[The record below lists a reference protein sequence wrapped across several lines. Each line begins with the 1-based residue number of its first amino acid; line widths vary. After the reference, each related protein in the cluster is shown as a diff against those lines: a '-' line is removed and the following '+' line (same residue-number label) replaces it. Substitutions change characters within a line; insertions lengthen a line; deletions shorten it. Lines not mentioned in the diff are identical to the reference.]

1 MAKKNILSGAGD
13 SLRNNANRI
22 QPSGGG
28 GGGRVPSGVSSEFS
42 NTYRQLINE
51 SGRGANGGTRPT
63 GILKA
68 DEDMRRGYKRGNAV
82 DQFFAG
88 MGRVG
93 EEIQGWS
100 GQEEA
105 AKTDNKVD
113 DALSFLG
120 GLVTGTVSAP
130 FTGASQIY
138 EGVTGRR
145 ATEMT
150 DDGLIPEEDL
160 GWGQR
165 AATTASGAINVIGP
179 MFGGSG
185 EMLKGGKNAIQ
196 YGIGRMAAN
205 DGKAWGTKMMVNAVK
220 SATREGGESFA
231 LKTAKDMAEEAAE
244 EFIQS
249 PLDEVREGTIDG
261 DWLTRAGNAAAM
273 GALGGG
279 IMSAAGQGINY
290 GLSKLNPPSDKAG
303 TRKTIDVPTPP
314 GVLEQR
320 STSSYGFDPSKADTM
335 LPDARDAYDQEI
347 KDRQTSPGSAPV
359 LQVSGNSTHSLNSAS
374 IGAKVFRDIFYNPD
388 RGRSAKMV
396 ADWFGVELDEMSK
409 IMASSDYDQ
418 RLHDIHE
425 ANKRANKTNVLHLG
439 RNPATEKVGRF
450 DMDVDEILTGDKA
463 YIDMHPLAYN
473 FVRADV
479 DGDMINVFLD
489 PSVTTEGYITRRIQN
504 KVRNSW
510 NEKTQSYDLE
520 SNLEFED
527 FSYIARNLDDA
538 ALRELFGE
546 AVSTL
551 ENVDQ
556 QTSDDLVD
564 RWVSLYNR
572 LLRGRPTN
580 TDGRMARFFATVR
593 SDVSRLV
600 RDESNQVSGSPDRVT
615 GDLIGVMSKDP
626 RSLIQ
631 HAIETSTNELVRHF
645 DAFRIQ
651 VRELEGSTDP
661 NASGYMSRGALP
673 TGMESIVSIMYRL
686 TNVVAKFSE
695 SQKNPMFRS
704 DGQFVMNAQA
714 QSLIDVADELY
725 TMMAKEIGGESRND
739 VFDKLFAIAI
749 KQVEA
754 GSDIID
760 NISGA
765 FDGLVRAKTVLDV
778 LGKTNGRLSTGEDLR
793 LFMEK
798 FRDNWN
804 ELVVPY
810 EKAMKS
816 ATTRFPQEAPNI
828 SHKKRIEGG
837 DPLENIELAR
847 AIVES
852 FEDINMDSW
861 IDTTDAPGI
870 RNMTIGQWLDAYI
883 VGGRSDRTQFGGYD
897 PEFQKFMSLAIASR
911 MARAAGT
918 NMSIVDL
925 VGDVSRQLRNLYAN
939 GTLDPRDRAM
949 AEHLVTS
956 LRKLF
961 DPQVANAIGLVS
973 VDNLLTGEWGRA
985 LASGNPFDAAN
996 AILSMALSGKY
1007 DGVYRMLHRTLELI
1021 ADGDEVAAENMRLRA
1036 MSELGMVMHMSTL
1049 DRIIGSEI
1057 YQVARDLDSM
1067 KGATTFSKTFD
1078 ALTSMDMGYETKV
1091 EAFTAD
1097 HDLMAINV
1105 LVDALNTDT
1114 NMLGASG
1121 ISGKRKLAES
1131 QYQMAMKMS
1140 YRNNATTWAGI
1151 RDYVNAV
1158 GDSQRGN
1165 FAHAIVDLLS
1175 DVYNENTVD
1184 VLAANIYTATT
1195 IANSLKEKGL
1205 TPYGAQME
1213 YQQAEINMNGAVYS
1227 FIDKTMGLASGQ
1239 ISMEDL
1245 QSNPMKLLQI
1255 ITNKDASIRVVDQ
1268 NTQKDCVLTRKM
1280 ILDELSGGHADSYD
1294 LDFNNLDKI
1303 FTAFPQLLSLIPP
1316 SVLTPS
1322 IESAGGSP
1330 TISQQSKEP
1339 TLNAIINRVDQF
1351 SSLDTRSGERRYKEG
1366 NKFEHD
1372 INKKIVSGYI
1382 MCDNEFPAAI
1392 VYRSGGFK
1400 DGASL
1405 SAIREKITEVT
1416 DKMTEAILDM
1426 ATDARGLDGVNAR
1439 IAEMDAT
1446 NRNHLLNDIRD
1457 ILTNSSALLSLM
1469 DAGRNIATA
1478 VCSDLDKSYYNMLI
1492 KRFICAQIDQMPNL
1506 NKKKRNKAKNRI
1518 NGGDINVPGTSG
1530 VSSESVDVKSAV
1542 DLLLEIRFMI
1552 SLGIPEATDMMATM
1566 RQTMSAEI
1574 VDNVNNV
1581 IDSTELNDRQKQALK
1596 ESISSP
1602 QAFENF
1608 FMSSY
1613 EFYKNMS
1620 GVTGLV
1626 TYSDFQMSEETKK
1639 KLADI
1644 ERTGDS
1650 KEYQEAFR
1658 EETWAL
1664 ANAIYE
1670 KILEID
1676 RTQRF
1681 DETRRRLSRSEDR
1694 DALRQHVFRTVLD
1707 LNRGNTSDGGR
1718 SAMAAR
1724 NDLMQLWNSF
1734 YIKGR
1739 LERIGWKTK
1748 VYYNTNMV
1756 NAYTNDMRAIKR
1768 MVIGAREELRSQG
1781 KAVDLGDANVDGEPP
1796 TMPVADYADPIIGFM
1811 ASRCTVNTTRGPA
1824 AMTVGVN
1831 GAETARLSPL
1841 GLISRHIH
1849 SDVAPVEMS
1858 YDDIVSKV
1866 CADNGIR
1873 DTKKYFTANNDNPAD
1888 LVGWNRF
1895 IGAHYIERGQF
1906 VPSSEYDE
1914 KNPQYVTKRVTS
1926 EVLDD
1931 LKNNPEKKILVF
1943 DPVMSPNGIDQEST
1957 YDTYNGSA
1965 NSIRILSEIGA
1976 LEDTSQEGLALQ
1988 TSKSTQQAHRIADRV
2003 EEDPLVS
2010 NPSAVDPSRSSSR
2023 EELRGKLVEA
2033 MSRYRMA
2040 YKTYLMQVFGDQR
2053 YKVLGM
2059 DHMQAFDIAVLL
2071 TPYYEVLMSDGSR
2084 AVISTYDVFAGDG
2097 SAFAKRMDALE
2108 QDGLVAVAITP
2119 MSVNPKTI
2127 ASRIG
2132 LRVNDLVIRHG
2143 GMPPTEDVGNAAA
2156 EAVRSWDDYGAG
2168 QLTATEILSGAGTRS
2183 LSTTP
2188 YVIGDDNPTPYNKF
2202 MNEVL
2207 GTDDATPG
2215 LVFSADT
2222 SARRPVDPNS
2232 DSNTSHLVNS
2242 VNKELSDLGVTAG
2255 TITIA
2260 SGSPIKPP
2268 VVVQAFGT
2276 QDVLESTPSTDAA
2289 RRGFIGKLA
2298 PLDDPGHHNRNVA
2311 RQDGRS
2317 VGVVVS
2323 ERALP
2328 EAIRWAIAYRQKLMV
2343 SYDVMS
2349 KEASGML
2356 ASVEADPTP
2365 IVYGSEPRTYS
2376 TFFVFDPSKS
2386 KEITRAMSM
2395 MASGASYKL
2404 DHNHIMLSVFDPT
2417 IPLPDAA
2424 TWANLDTVSGLGIDT
2439 SPSSSSRERD
2449 LFGARG
2455 VEAMRLCSADG
2466 IAELKRL
2473 VDAGDVTLS
2482 DVLVVSEIDDRQ
2494 ASREGVIDSVRRF
2507 LNDMSGDG
2515 TSFRR
2520 TAGRGDTVAM
2530 AESRDASGRRIY
2542 APIIVEH
2549 NQPTYIENINVV
2561 DTGLGGI
2568 SWSGTSRAQFTA
2580 DDPMKV
2586 KAYGA
2591 VYKSVAMGVPSTSMP
2606 IVNVMVDDKQLRA
2619 DFVSNW
2625 KTYQGRV
2632 DDFNMFT
2639 FMDNLWYSYLRFGG
2653 SAFWREANGTRELN
2667 PKLSKLTDAQVNG
2680 LMNND
2685 RAMWLAVE
2693 TGELKLSDDERL
2705 NDIVRVVV
2713 ENCRLANIPPA
2724 YIFSSIVSSDGGK
2737 SFSLRDVDVTYRLVL
2752 SGMDRMDLLRFFHFL
2767 NPWLCP
2773 DVDSD
2778 NKVKPASPGSTLL
2791 NEYGQ
2796 IGVIVRDQV
2805 GDLGLMW
2812 MDCVFGPGLSLGH
2825 STQQTRQ
2832 GSSARSSMQAKN
2844 RGGLETPLTGRESRE
2859 IIASMA
2865 ARMGNKQAYDVIES
2879 ERIGR
2884 ADSRIESGED
2894 VVGFTP
2900 VSDEDIDAIVGSY
2913 AIPGYTPW
2921 TSYKEILHQREMLD
2935 TARSF
2940 MSPPPIIGLDRQP
2953 IHDYRSPVRQNDS
2966 HAAEKNRIHSAKS
2979 RLERALNGR
2988 RGNIELDWDHFI
3000 WAVMY
3005 QTGTCMNGG
3014 NGEYRLTFNDIERA
3028 VDMMCRSL
3036 ERGTGLLIA
3045 SDPNAV
3051 SLDDRYQIPML
3062 APDVARYFIRF
3073 EAIGS
3078 KWGVDEKGT
3087 PTAEAVQAF
3096 TNAMLDESVTAK
3108 GKIEQIA
3115 ANGKSGHSSVR
3126 ARLKRDALLKF
3137 LDWAMHENGLP
3148 EMSQHI
3154 YGDEYVS
3161 DLICN
3166 YNEFWDYIFGTPEL
3180 AEARR
3185 VMKEESAR
3193 THQHIADLAKLRLAE
3208 VNSYGEGAGYTVGM
3222 RANELKT
3229 LNNVLDY
3236 LTRVSQLLAVASPSV
3251 MGSNILDK
3259 GIHTNLTNLALMV
3272 GRNIGV
3278 GPYNTDVAVDQDA
3291 VRMAAQNP
3299 FLQKVFVGYRMA
3311 MIDGDVY
3318 DFVNA
3323 CTDEQR
3329 LDEWM
3334 DAKRARGNAFTRFSD
3349 SVFNLMN
3356 GGNIFMGT
3364 QLRNFINYFLII
3376 ERDAGHDW
3384 WFQKFDA
3391 TGKTLIEAQLTGH
3404 NPQDF
3409 LLDVLT
3415 GRNDN
3420 ASFGNGQVAMNF
3432 ALQGDMAQRNV
3443 VSMIY
3448 SEMVRRHGSCVKF
3461 LTSTLVSRFFQYRTN
3476 QMGRTL
3482 QTVLPMS
3489 SINYWFTKFVA
3500 ENTEIGQAIHVEDAQ
3515 VFADFKRAAQNDVAH
3530 MAPVWVG
3537 MVLASLAG
3545 LIQPPPDEEKWG
3557 NPEEWLILGHRVTLD
3572 WELEDILGLSLPIGA
3587 FLKSCM
3593 LGNPRIDILVN
3604 GIGQACYNNPLAK
3617 ASDIVAML
3625 GDEEGSLVSD
3635 YESDVERYADAR
3647 GGSPSWVEWLQGKGT
3662 AAALTYV
3669 GQFITPGFVKE
3680 FVDSPMEHSYNTIW
3694 EESETGAVTEAGLV
3708 GEVMK
3713 TSFQDAQIRRV
3724 TRSNPVLGWILDWV
3738 THPNT
3743 SYTEE
3748 GMPLTKYY
3756 DPYVMEQVR
3765 QYSILDENGN
3775 ELPYEVQE
3783 ARIAEIIAILES
3795 NDDMEALYQSGFY
3808 LDYATWDAVG
3818 DTIWDTIVQLDDDY
3832 YQLKEDGGLNWE
3844 VLGEG
3849 DTYGLGQQRAQEIT
3863 NAYYDE
3869 RAYWESLY
3877 YDKLMS
3883 EPMRRQWPVYN
3894 RYKTTYATDSNGE
3907 TYATGYRA
3915 NTGFLASLSPVKVAP
3930 GTMTE
3935 PDGTMGYE
3943 GDWET
3948 ESVAAPG
3955 QTTGERALVPVEQG
3969 HWDYADLESHAASG
3983 DGTGYSKRRNGAD
3996 AESAADDSDD
4006 DGDDYTPGGGYR
4018 YRSYGRGGGGGGG
4031 GGGGYSPNI
4040 YSRLPNSYMP
4050 TARTMY
4056 SERVYDPS
4064 YDYLR
4069 PNFETKGS
4077 REAYKRSDI

>member
-13 SLRNNANRI
+13 SLRNNAHRV

-28 GGGRVPSGVSSEFS
+28 GGAPSGTSSEFTKS
-42 NTYRQLINE
+42 YRQLLNE
-51 SGRGANGGTRPT
+51 SGRGANGGTKPT
-63 GILKA
+63 GILEA
-68 DEDMRRGYKRGNAV
+68 DDSMRRGYKRGNVA

-113 DALSFLG
+113 DVLSFLG

-130 FTGASQIY
+130 FTGAAQVY
-138 EGVTGRR
+138 EGLTGRR

-150 DDGLIPEEDL
+150 DEGLIPDEDL

-165 AATTASGAINVIGP
+165 ASTTGSGAINMIGP

-185 EMLKGGKNAIQ
+185 EMLKGGKNALQ

-205 DGKAWGTKMMVNAVK
+205 EGKSWGTRMMVNAVK
-220 SATREGGESFA
+220 SATKEGSESFA
-231 LKTAKDMAEEAAE
+231 WKTAKDMAEEAAE

-249 PLDEVREGTIDG
+249 PLDEIREGTIDG

-279 IMSAAGQGINY
+279 IMSVAGQSVNY

-303 TRKTIDVPTPP
+303 TRKTVDVPTPP

-320 STSSYGFDPSKADTM
+320 SASSYGFDATKADTM
-335 LPDARDAYDQEI
+335 LPDARDAYDQQI

-359 LQVSGNSTHSLNSAS
+359 LQVSSGRTHGLNNAS
-374 IGAKVFRDIFYNPD
+374 IGAKVFRNIFYNPD
-388 RGRSAKMV
+388 RGRSAQMV
-396 ADWFGVELDEMSK
+396 SDWFGVGVEEMSK

-418 RLHDIHE
+418 RLHDLHE
-425 ANKRANKTNVLHLG
+425 ENKRNGTAKVLHLG

-463 YIDMHPLAYN
+463 FIDMHPLAYN

-504 KVRNSW
+504 KVKNSW

-527 FSYIARNLDDA
+527 FSYIARDLDDA
-538 ALRELFGE
+538 ALAELFGN
-546 AVSTL
+546 AVGKL
-551 ENVDQ
+551 DNIDQ
-556 QTSDDLVD
+556 QTSDDLVK
-564 RWVSLYNR
+564 RWVDLYKR
-572 LLRGRPTN
+572 LLRGKATN
-580 TDGRMARFFATVR
+580 VDGRMARFFATVR
-593 SDVSRLV
+593 RDVSRLV
-600 RDESNQVSGSPDRVT
+600 SDESNEVSGSPDRIT
-615 GDLIGVMSKDP
+615 GDLIGDMSRDQ

-631 HAIETSTNELVRHF
+631 HAIETSTNELVEHF
-645 DAFRIQ
+645 NALRIQ
-651 VRELEGSTDP
+651 VAELEGTTDP
-661 NASGYMSRGALP
+661 DAQGYTSRGELP
-673 TGMESIVSIMYRL
+673 VGMENIVSMMYRL

-695 SQKNPMFRS
+695 STRNPMFRS

-714 QSLIDVADELY
+714 QALIDVTEELY
-725 TMMAKEIGGESRND
+725 TMLAKSVDGGARNS
-739 VFDKLFAIAI
+739 VFDRLFAITI
-749 KQVEA
+749 KQTET
-754 GSDIID
+754 GGEIID
-760 NISGA
+760 NISSA
-765 FDGLVRAKTVLDV
+765 FDGLVRAKTTLDV
-778 LGKTNGRLSTGEDLR
+778 LSKTNGKLSTGEQLR
-793 LFMEK
+793 EFMEK
-798 FRDNWN
+798 FRENWN
-804 ELVVPY
+804 ALIGPY
-810 EKAMKS
+810 KKAMKN
-816 ATTRFPQEAPNI
+816 ATTQFPQEAPNV
-828 SHKKRIEGG
+828 SHKDELDGG
-837 DPLENIELAR
+837 DPFENIELAR

-852 FEDINMDSW
+852 FENVNMDSW
-861 IDTTDAPGI
+861 INTENAPGL
-870 RNMTIGQWLDAYI
+870 RNMTIGQWLDSYI

-897 PEFQKFMSLAIASR
+897 PEFQKFMNLAIASR

-918 NMSIVDL
+918 NQAIVDL
-925 VGDVSRQLRNLYAN
+925 VGNVSTQLRLLYAT
-939 GTLDPRDRAM
+939 GSLDPNDKAM
-949 AEHLVTS
+949 AEYLITS
-956 LRKLF
+956 IRKLF
-961 DPQVANAIGLVS
+961 DPQIANTVGLVS

-985 LASGNPFDAAN
+985 LASGNANEAAN
-996 AILSMALSGKY
+996 AVLSMALSGKW

-1021 ADGDEVAAENMRLRA
+1021 AEGDEIAAENMRLRA

-1057 YQVARDLDSM
+1057 YQVTRDLDNIKS
-1067 KGATTFSKTFD
+1067 ASTFSKTFD
-1078 ALTSMDMGYETKV
+1078 ALTDMDMSYSQKID
-1091 EAFTAD
+1091 AFTAD

-1121 ISGKRKLAES
+1121 ISGKRKLAAS
-1131 QYQMAMKMS
+1131 QYQMAMKAS

-1151 RDYVNAV
+1151 REHV
-1158 GDSQRGN
+1158 DSLGPSARRS
-1165 FAHAIVDLLS
+1165 FANAIVDLLS
-1175 DVYNENTVD
+1175 DVYNENTMD
-1184 VLAANIYTATT
+1184 VLAANIYTSTT

-1227 FIDKTMGLASGQ
+1227 FVDKAMGLATGQ
-1239 ISMEDL
+1239 ISMDDI
-1245 QSNPMKLLQI
+1245 QANPMKLLQI
-1255 ITNKDASIRVVDQ
+1255 ITNRDAGIRVVD
-1268 NTQKDCVLTRKM
+1268 NNSQKDCFLTRKM

-1303 FTAFPQLLSLIPP
+1303 FTAFPQLLSLVPP

-1330 TISQQSKEP
+1330 TISQQNKSP
-1339 TLNAIINRVDQF
+1339 ILNSIIERQQQF
-1351 SSLDTRSGERRYKEG
+1351 SALDTRNDERHVKEG
-1366 NKFEHD
+1366 DDFRHNMSR
-1372 INKKIVSGYI
+1372 KIVAGYI

-1400 DGASL
+1400 NGTSL
-1405 SAIREKITEVT
+1405 SAIRDTVESVT
-1416 DKMTEAILDM
+1416 NKVVDAVLDM
-1426 ATDARGLDGVNAR
+1426 ATDSGGLDGVEAR
-1439 IAEMDAT
+1439 IAEVDAKT
-1446 NRNHLLNDIRD
+1446 RNSMLKSVRN
-1457 ILTNSSALLSLM
+1457 ILETSSAITGLVGAS
-1469 DAGRNIATA
+1469 RNMAAAI
-1478 VCSDLDKSYYNMLI
+1478 CSDLNESFHKIFAKSYI
-1492 KRFICAQIDQMPNL
+1492 AKQIDNMPGLN
-1506 NKKKRNKAKNRI
+1506 NKKRKRARKAI
-1518 NGGDINVPGTSG
+1518 MGDDVNVPG
-1530 VSSESVDVKSAV
+1530 VSSISSETVDMDSVVNLV
-1542 DLLLEIRFMI
+1542 LEMRFMI
-1552 SLGIPEATDMMATM
+1552 DLGIPQATDMMQSLSDIT
-1566 RQTMSAEI
+1566 SEEI
-1574 VDNVNNV
+1574 IKELSESIDG
-1581 IDSTELNDRQKQALK
+1581 IDSNVLTDSQKAQLK
-1596 ESISSP
+1596 KSFSSSVDLE
-1602 QAFENF
+1602 AYYLK
-1608 FMSSY
+1608 SY
-1613 EFYKNMS
+1613 EFYKSMAEN
-1620 GVTGLV
+1620 TGLV
-1626 TYSDFQMSEETKK
+1626 TYGDFQMSQEVKSRLNRITNPKK
-1639 KLADI
+1639 
-1644 ERTGDS
+1644 
-1650 KEYQEAFR
+1650 YQEAFR
-1658 EETWAL
+1658 RETWKL

-1676 RTQRF
+1676 RSQRF
-1681 DETRRRLSRSEDR
+1681 DETKRKLSKSEAR
-1694 DALRQHVFRTVLD
+1694 DALRNRVFTIVLD

-1724 NDLMQLWNSF
+1724 NNLMQLWNSY

-1739 LERIGWKTK
+1739 IERIGWETK
-1748 VYYNTNMV
+1748 VYYNSNIV
-1756 NAYTNDMRAIKR
+1756 NAYMNDMKAIKR
-1768 MVIGAREELRSQG
+1768 MVVGAREELRHHG
-1781 KAVDLGDANVDGEPP
+1781 MPTKLGDYHVGGQRPQMP
-1796 TMPVADYADPIIGFM
+1796 TPDYADPILGFM
-1811 ASRCTVNTTRGPA
+1811 ANRCTVNTTRGPA

-1841 GLISRHIH
+1841 GLISRHVH
-1849 SDVAPVEMS
+1849 TDVAPVEMG
-1858 YDDIVSKV
+1858 YDDIASAV
-1866 CADNGIR
+1866 CEDNGIR
-1873 DTKKYFTANNDNPAD
+1873 DTRKYSTNNNDNPAD

-1895 IGAHYIERGQF
+1895 IGAHYIESGRF

-1914 KNPQYVTKRVTS
+1914 KNPQYVIKRITS
-1926 EVLDD
+1926 DVLDD
-1931 LKNNPEKKILVF
+1931 LKNNPDKKILIF

-1957 YDTYNGSA
+1957 YDTYNGSK

-1988 TSKSTQQAHRIADRV
+1988 TSKSTQHSHRIADRV
-2003 EEDPLVS
+2003 EENPLVS
-2010 NPSAVDPSRSSSR
+2010 NPSAVDPSRVQSR
-2023 EELRGKLVEA
+2023 EALRGRLIEA
-2033 MSRYRMA
+2033 MTKYRMA
-2040 YKTYLMQVFGDQR
+2040 YKRYLMQVFSDQR

-2071 TPYYEVLMSDGSR
+2071 TPYYEVIMSDGSR

-2097 SAFAKRMDALE
+2097 NAFNSRMDALE
-2108 QDGLVAVAITP
+2108 QGGLSAVAITP
-2119 MSVNPKTI
+2119 VAVNPKTI

-2132 LRVNDLVIRHG
+2132 LKVNDLVVSHG
-2143 GMPPTEDVGNAAA
+2143 GLPPTEETGKVAA
-2156 EAVRSWDDYGAG
+2156 EAVRSWDDYGSG
-2168 QLTATEILSGAGTRS
+2168 KLTATEILSGVGTRS
-2183 LSTTP
+2183 LRTIP
-2188 YVIGDDNPTPYNKF
+2188 YAIGDDNPTAYNKF
-2202 MNEVL
+2202 VNEVL
-2207 GTDDATPG
+2207 GTDDGDMG
-2215 LVFSADT
+2215 LVFHAGTT
-2222 SARRPVDPNS
+2222 SKSPVDPDLNV
-2232 DSNTSHLVNS
+2232 NTSHIVGS
-2242 VNKELSDLGVTAG
+2242 VNDNLRKLGISIDG
-2255 TITIA
+2255 
-2260 SGSPIKPP
+2260 KPVVGDVP
-2268 VVVQAFGT
+2268 LTVVQAFGASRIRNSDGGLKDKKT
-2276 QDVLESTPSTDAA
+2276 FMG
-2289 RRGFIGKLA
+2289 RLA
-2298 PLDDPGHHNRNVA
+2298 PLDDPDRHPRNVA
-2311 RQDGRS
+2311 KQDETS

-2323 ERALP
+2323 TDALAD
-2328 EAIRWAIAYRQKLMV
+2328 AIGWAIKYRQRLLV
-2343 SYDVMS
+2343 SHEVM
-2349 KEASGML
+2349 ASGQAEML
-2356 ASVEADPTP
+2356 ASVVMGDRSIQFGTP
-2365 IVYGSEPRTYS
+2365 NSYS
-2376 TFFVFDPSKS
+2376 TFYVFDPARS

-2395 MASGASYKL
+2395 MASGAAYEL

-2424 TWANLDTVSGLGIDT
+2424 TWANLDTTSDLGIDT
-2439 SPSSSSRERD
+2439 SPSSSSEEGG
-2449 LFGARG
+2449 LFGGRATT
-2455 VEAMRLCSADG
+2455 AMRLCDLDS

-2473 VDAGDVTLS
+2473 VDSGEVALR
-2482 DVLVVSEIDDRQ
+2482 DVLVLSEINDPQ
-2494 ASREGVIDSVRRF
+2494 VSAEGALESVQRF
-2507 LNDMSGDG
+2507 LDDMSRDR
-2515 TSFRR
+2515 TMFRR
-2520 TAGRGDTVAM
+2520 SAGRGNTIAL
-2530 AESRDASGRRIY
+2530 ARSTDAAGRTIY
-2542 APIIVEH
+2542 APIIVGY
-2549 NQPTYIENINVV
+2549 NQPSHIENISVV
-2561 DTGLGGI
+2561 DTGFGRI

-2606 IVNVMVDDKQLRA
+2606 VINAKVGDDQMRA

-2625 KTYQGRV
+2625 ATYQGRV

-2639 FMDNLWYSYLRFGG
+2639 FMDNLWYAYLRFGG
-2653 SAFWREANGTRELN
+2653 SAFWREENGTRKLN
-2667 PKLSKLTDAQVNG
+2667 QKLGNLTEVEVTR
-2680 LMNND
+2680 LMND
-2685 RAMWLAVE
+2685 DKEMWLRVE
-2693 TGELKLSDDERL
+2693 NGTLKFSDDPDL
-2705 NDIVRVVV
+2705 NNLIKVVA
-2713 ENCRLANIPPA
+2713 ENCRLAHIPPS
-2724 YIFSSIVSSDGGK
+2724 YIFSSITKEDDG
-2737 SFSLRDVDVTYRLVL
+2737 SFKLRNMDATYRLVL

-2773 DVDSD
+2773 GVDGD
-2778 NKVKPASPGSTLL
+2778 GKVIKGYPVNTLL

-2812 MDCVFGPGLSLGH
+2812 MDCVIGPGLSLGH
-2825 STQQTRQ
+2825 STQQTRL

-2859 IIASMA
+2859 LIASMA
-2865 ARMGNKQAYDVIES
+2865 ARMGNKQAYDLIES
-2879 ERIGR
+2879 ERMR
-2884 ADSRIESGED
+2884 RSDQRIESGED
-2894 VVGFTP
+2894 IEGFTP
-2900 VSDEDIDAIVGSY
+2900 VSDEDIDSIVGSY

-2921 TSYKEILHQREMLD
+2921 TSYKEILHQKEMLE

-2940 MSPPPIIGLDRQP
+2940 SSPPPVIGLDRKP
-2953 IHDYRSPVRQNDS
+2953 IHDWRSPVRPNDP
-2966 HAAEKNRIHSAKS
+2966 HAAEKGIIHSAKE
-2979 RLERALNGR
+2979 RLENALNGR
-2988 RGNIELDWDHFI
+2988 RGNVSLDWDHFI

-3005 QTGTCMNGG
+3005 QTGTTMNGG
-3014 NGEYRLTFNDIERA
+3014 NGDYRLTFNDIKWA
-3028 VDMMCRSL
+3028 VDQMCKSL
-3036 ERGTGLLIA
+3036 ERGTGLLVA
-3045 SDPNAV
+3045 MDPDAV
-3051 SLDDRYQIPML
+3051 SLNDRYQIPML
-3062 APDVARYFIRF
+3062 SPDMARYFMRF

-3078 KWGVDEKGT
+3078 KWGVGENGV
-3087 PTAEAVQAF
+3087 PTSNGIQEF
-3096 TNAMLDESVTAK
+3096 TNAMLQESISAK
-3108 GKIEQIA
+3108 QRIEQIA
-3115 ANGKSGHSSVR
+3115 ANGKSGHSSVK
-3126 ARLKRDALLKF
+3126 AKLKRDALLKF
-3137 LDWAMHENGLP
+3137 LDWSMHENGLP

-3166 YNEFWDYIFGTPEL
+3166 YNEFWDCIFGTPEL

-3208 VNSYGEGAGYTVGM
+3208 VNTYGDGAGYTVGM

-3251 MGSNILDK
+3251 MGSNIVDK
-3259 GIHTNLTNLALMV
+3259 GIHTNLTNMALMV

-3334 DAKRARGNAFTRFSD
+3334 EAKRSRGNAFTRFSD

-3364 QLRNFINYFLII
+3364 QIRNFINYFLII
-3376 ERDAGHDW
+3376 ERDAGHNW
-3384 WFQKFDA
+3384 WFDKFDN

-3448 SEMVRRHGSCVKF
+3448 SEMIRRHGSCVKF

-3537 MVLASLAG
+3537 MILASMAG

-3604 GIGQACYNNPLAK
+3604 GVGQACYNNPLAK

-3625 GDEEGSLVSD
+3625 GDEEGSLLSD

-3694 EESETGAVTEAGLV
+3694 EESESGAITEAGIS
-3708 GEVMK
+3708 GETMK

-3748 GMPLTKYY
+3748 RMPLTTYY

-3783 ARIAEIIAILES
+3783 ARIAEIISILES

-3818 DTIWDTIVQLDDDY
+3818 DTIWDVIVQLDDDY

-3894 RYKTTYATDSNGE
+3894 RYKTTYATDSNGDV
-3907 TYATGYRA
+3907 YATGYRA

-3955 QTTGERALVPVEQG
+3955 QTTGQRALVPVEQG

-3983 DGTGYSKRRNGAD
+3983 DGTGYSKRRNGA
-3996 AESAADDSDD
+3996 ASESAADDSDD
-4006 DGDDYTPGGGYR
+4006 DNDYTPGGGYR

-4031 GGGGYSPNI
+4031 GGGYSPNI

-4050 TARTMY
+4050 AARTMY